1 MKAGINFRID
11 EITYSYATENS
22 VNDVLANKETQFRKN
37 LDFLKDYN
45 PDKLN
50 VYFVRNPSVN
60 GIAYFEERIALISD
74 NVPYS
79 HRTVAHELGH
89 LLGLNHVNDPNRLM
103 YEFSGN
109 EEITAEEIA
118 IVRNNAGNF

>member
-1 MKAGINFRID
+1 MKAGINFRVD
-11 EITYSYATENS
+11 EITYTYVTGTS
-22 VNDVLANKETQFRKN
+22 VDDILDNKETQFRKN

-50 VYFVRNPSVN
+50 VYFVKNPSV
-60 GIAYFEERIALISD
+60 GSIAYFEERIAMISD
-74 NVPYS
+74 DVPYP

-89 LLGLNHVNDPNRLM
+89 LLGLNHVNDPSRLM

-109 EEITAEEIA
+109 EEITEEEIKTA
-118 IVRNNAGNF
+118 RKNAGNF